1 MARFLARNRYTG
13 RVKPEVL
20 VERLRANLLTG
31 ASGTVAGKAHSA
43 LVFAELLGLL
53 NQQLADYDD
62 AIAMAVQR
70 HPDAAIFASFPGVG
84 PIGTAVLLAEIG
96 EDRSHYPAVEVLL
109 AEAGLAPV
117 TRASGRSCRVR
128 FRYAANR
135 QLREACTWWAF
146 NSLKES
152 TWASEVYHQA
162 RTRGQHPY
170 RALRGLGA
178 RWVRVLW
185 RCWTDRIPY
194 DPAKHHKTTAQPA
207 HREDASA

>member
-20 VERLRANLLTG
+20 VERLPANLLSG
-31 ASGTVAGKAHSA
+31 APGTVTGKAHSA
-43 LVFAELLGLL
+43 LAFAELLGLL

-62 AIAMAVQR
+62 AIALAVGR

-96 EDRSHYPAVEVLL
+96 EDRSHYPTVEVLL

-135 QLREACTWWAF
+135 NLREACTWWAY

-152 TWASEVYHQA
+152 TWASEAHRQA
-162 RTRGQHPY
+162 RARGQHPH

-178 RWVRVLW
+178 RWVRVLR
-185 RCWTDRIPY
+185 RCWTDCVPY
-194 DPAKHHKTTAQPA
+194 DPAKHHKPAAQPA
-207 HREDASA
+207 HREGATA